1 MAPASVRFTED
12 ARGRTIDLM
21 TKRAWLPFLLLALA
35 TAWACSSGGGSSATP
50 TAPAAAV
57 APTDTAVPCTDENAI
72 QTVRKSVVR
81 IATDAAVGTGIVVGD
96 NQILTNAHVVE
107 GNDVVRVE
115 SQGGA
120 LEGTAFWRWLW
131 S

>member
-1 MAPASVRFTED
+1 M
-12 ARGRTIDLM
+12 M
-21 TKRAWLPFLLLALA
+21 KRAWSRPEFVVAVLLSLALG

-57 APTDTAVPCTDENAI
+57 APTDTAVPCNDETAI

-81 IATDAAVGTGIVVGD
+81 ISTDAAVGTGIVVGD

-107 GNDVVRVE
+107 DNDKVRV
-115 SQGGA
+115 
-120 LEGTAFWRWLW
+120 
-131 S
+131 